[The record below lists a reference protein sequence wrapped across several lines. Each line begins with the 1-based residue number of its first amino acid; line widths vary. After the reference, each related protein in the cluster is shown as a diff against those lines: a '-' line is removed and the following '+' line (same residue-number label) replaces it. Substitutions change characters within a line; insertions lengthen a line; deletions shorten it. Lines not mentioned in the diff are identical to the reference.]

1 MRIALHATSGY
12 LVAENGGDDTG
23 IVRADRR
30 EIGAWETWT
39 VERHPEGGAAL
50 KSING
55 KYVAAEGEG
64 GGQVH
69 ANRSRAQSWE
79 KWSIVGAVGE
89 GAHVSFL
96 ACDGQHYL
104 SVNADGLVGAWSTTP
119 VLFTV
124 SMLDAESQPIPS
136 GALTRLHA
144 ERSGFVNRQGVRV
157 FLAGMSGFMD
167 YRLFLNGD
175 LSQLREMLA
184 QAQALKANCR
194 RVFGM
199 AHYIDVNQGKPPF
212 RPQDFGDRYFDAQ
225 PEFFALQAEYGLYVY
240 WSVFPD
246 NAIIGVPDVKGF
258 FNREVATL
266 KLAENTLGELTN
278 EQDAH
283 SFNNVDPTTVDQP
296 SDLAFCSGSYGD
308 IGGPHPSP
316 WDFCDYHQPRR
327 YEPPTHIK
335 DACVVDHPS
344 YLQGKGILLGEPDR
358 YGTRG
363 NGNVDQARQ
372 SAGACRE
379 TALGMFYHTAAGRD
393 GQLLDDATMAQ
404 GHVFFKALI
413 GARGA

>member
-1 MRIALHATSGY
+1 MRIALHAASGY
-12 LVAENGGDDTG
+12 VCCEHGGDDVG
-23 IVRADRR
+23 LVVADRR
-30 EIGAWETWT
+30 ELGAWETLT
-39 VERHPEGGAAL
+39 LEPHLDGGVAL

-55 KYVAAEGEG
+55 RYLAAEGEG

-69 ANRSRAQSWE
+69 ANRPHAQSWE
-79 KWSIVGAVGE
+79 RWQLVGAIAD
-89 GAHVSFL
+89 GAQVAFR
-96 ACDGQHYL
+96 ACDDQHFL
-104 SVNADGLVGAWSTTP
+104 SVNGEHVVGAWSSVP
-119 VLFTV
+119 VFFQVTV
-124 SMLDAESQPIPS
+124 IDAAEAPGPLS
-136 GALTRLHA
+136 RLHA
-144 ERSGFVNRQGVRV
+144 ERSGFVNRQGQRV

-199 AHYIDVNQGKPPF
+199 AYYIDVNQGKPPF

-225 PEFFALQAEYGLYVY
+225 PDFFALQAEYGLYVY

-246 NAIIGVPDVKGF
+246 NAIIGVSDVRGF
-258 FNREVATL
+258 FNREVAML

-283 SFNNVDPTTVDQP
+283 SFNNVDPKTVDRP
-296 SDLAFCSGSYGD
+296 TDLAFCSGSYGD

-344 YLQGKGILLGEPDR
+344 YIQGKGILLGEPDR

-379 TALGMFYHTAAGRD
+379 TALGMIYHTAQGRD
-393 GQLLDDATMAQ
+393 GQLLDHDTMAL
-404 GHVFFKALI
+404 GRVFFRALV
-413 GARGA
+413 GASNGG

>member
-1 MRIALHATSGY
+1 MRIALHAASGY
-12 LVAENGGDDTG
+12 VSCEGGGDDRG
-23 IVRADRR
+23 VVRADRR
-30 EIGAWETWT
+30 EIGSWETLT
-39 VERHPEGGAAL
+39 LEPHPDGGFAL

-55 KYVAAEGEG
+55 RFLCAEGS
-64 GGQVH
+64 GGQIVH
-69 ANRSRAQSWE
+69 ANRLVAQSWE
-79 KWSIVGAVGE
+79 SWEPVGRVLD
-89 GAHVSFL
+89 GAQVAFRSRDRL
-96 ACDGQHYL
+96 HYL
-104 SVNADGLVGAWSTTP
+104 SVNGVSKDVGAWSADP

-124 SMLDAESQPIPS
+124 IVLDAEPAPAPS
-136 GALTRLHA
+136 GPLSRLRA
-144 ERSGFVNRQGVRV
+144 ERSGFVTRDARRV
-157 FLAGMSGFMD
+157 FLAGMSAFMD
-167 YRLFLNGD
+167 YRLFLSGD
-175 LSQLREMLA
+175 LSVLREMLA
-184 QAQALKANCR
+184 QARELGANAR

-199 AHYIDVNQGKPPF
+199 AHYIDVNQGRPAF

-225 PEFFALQAEYGLYVY
+225 PEFFALQAEYGQYVY

-246 NAIIGVPDVKGF
+246 NAIIGVPDVRGF

-266 KLAENTLGELTN
+266 KRAENTLGELTN

-283 SFNNVDPTTVDQP
+283 SFNHVNPNAVDRP

-327 YEPPTHIK
+327 YDPPTHIK

-344 YLQGKGILLGEPDR
+344 YIQGKGILLGEPDR

-379 TALGMFYHTAAGRD
+379 TALGMVFHTAQGRD
-393 GQLLDDATMAQ
+393 GQLLDAATMAQ
-404 GHVFFKALI
+404 GHVFFRALV
-413 GARGA
+413 GAQ